1 MFLCTRVNQPTR
13 QDERKID
20 RVIGFIS
27 ISKFKKRILTGKGVT
42 RQICAYVDALFSTH
56 PDRKGHIG
64 LIIMWENV
72 EVVILSRK
80 QKIATKDSTKLN
92 LVAMSDMFERV
103 EWAYEYLV
111 ERRFIMD
118 TPKLYCDNTST
129 ITIVRSNERKPLRNR
144 HLTARQGIMH
154 EVIYTRKFA
163 HLEHKYTEYMIADA
177 MTKSL
182 TGTLFTRFM
191 NAIMGWTK
199 LHKA

>member
-1 MFLCTRVNQPTR
+1 M
-13 QDERKID
+13 
-20 RVIGFIS
+20 
-27 ISKFKKRILTGKGVT
+27 
-42 RQICAYVDALFSTH
+42 DASFSAH
-56 PDRKGHIG
+56 PDGKGHIG
-64 LIIMWENV
+64 LVIMWGNV
-72 EVVILSRK
+72 AVIILSRK
-80 QKIATKDSTKLN
+80 QKIATKDSTESE
-92 LVAMSDMFERV
+92 LVAMADMFERV

-111 ERRFIMD
+111 EREFIMD

-129 ITIVRSNERKPLRNR
+129 ITIVKSDERKPLRNR

-191 NAIMGWTK
+191 NAIMGWAK
-199 LHKA
+199 LRKP